1 MQELS
6 PGTVRDQTA
15 QIARWLGQIERIAA
29 RDQSALAE
37 FYDDTSRLAFGLIL
51 RILNDRSTAE
61 EVLLDVYSQ
70 IWRKAA
76 DYAPERGSPLAWLMT
91 ISRTRALDRLRSSRV
106 ELSRREPLE
115 AVGEK
120 ASSSISPET
129 ASLEA
134 EQQRVV
140 RSALAKLSEDQRK
153 AIELAFF
160 GGLSHSEIADH
171 LGQPLGTVKT
181 RIRLGMMKLK
191 DELAPLRTCMSGA
204 RT

>member
-1 MQELS
+1 MQELL
-6 PGTVRDQTA
+6 PGTVRDQAA
-15 QIARWLGQIERIAA
+15 QSERWLVQIGRIASK
-29 RDQSALAE
+29 DQSALAE
-37 FYDDTSRLAFGLIL
+37 FYDETSRLAFGLIL
-51 RILNDRSTAE
+51 RVINDRSTAE

-70 IWRKAA
+70 VWRKAT
-76 DYAPERGSPLAWLMT
+76 DYSPERGSPLAWLMT
-91 ISRTRALDRLRSSRV
+91 IARTRALDRLRSTRV
-106 ELSRREPLE
+106 ELSRKEPLE

-120 ASSSISPET
+120 AASSISPEE
-129 ASLEA
+129 ASFER

-191 DELAPLRTCMSGA
+191 DELAPLRTCVSGA